1 MGNNWLTRTEI
12 YTVSKS
18 NLFLDSGKMVV
29 SSHPDSIE
37 CNPMKKILIKNIKG
51 LVQAGEEIPAVV
63 TGLKM
68 NELPVVENAFLA
80 LENGEVVAYGPMEDW
95 QGVTD
100 WRNLE
105 VIDAS
110 GKYVLPAFVDAHT
123 HTVFA
128 KSREEEFV
136 DRIKGLTYEEIALK
150 GGGILNSARR
160 LGERSEDELFEEAK
174 ARIERLIS
182 YGTGALEIKSGYGLT
197 VEAELKML
205 RIIKRLKAHFPIEI
219 KATFLGAHAFPK
231 EYKENHRGYIDLI
244 VREMLPAIEK
254 EQLADYIDVFCERNY
269 FSVEEMEEILVA
281 GKKAGLKPKVHVNQF
296 SIMGGIRK
304 AVELGAVSVDHLEEI
319 SQEDIDCLKGSGTI
333 PTILPSCSH
342 FISIPFG
349 NARWMMDNDLPVAL
363 ASDFNPGT
371 TPSGNLGFVWSLACV
386 KMKMTPEEA
395 LNALTVNAAA
405 ALELS
410 ETHGKIALG
419 RKSPIIIT
427 KELPSLAYIPYAF
440 GDMHIERVIV

>member
-1 MGNNWLTRTEI
+1 MANQFSQTEKLI
-12 YTVSKS
+12 
-18 NLFLDSGKMVV
+18 V
-29 SSHPDSIE
+29 SSRTLFVAQYSR
-37 CNPMKKILIKNIKG
+37 MKKILIKNIKG
-51 LVQAGEEIPAVV
+51 LVQAGEEIPSVIYG
-63 TGLKM
+63 TKM
-68 NELPVVENAFLA
+68 NHVPVIENAFLA
-80 LENGEVVAYGPMEDW
+80 LEDGEVVAYGSMDDW

-110 GKYVLPAFVDAHT
+110 GKFVLPAFIDPHT

-150 GGGILNSARR
+150 GGGILNSAKR
-160 LGERSEDELFEEAK
+160 LGELSEDELFEEAK
-174 ARIERLIS
+174 KRVERFIS

-197 VEAELKML
+197 VDAELKIL
-205 RIIKRLKAHFPIEI
+205 RIIKRLKDHFPITI

-231 EYKENHRGYIDLI
+231 EYKENQQAYIDLI
-244 VREMLPAIEK
+244 VNEMLPAIGE

-269 FSVEEMEEILVA
+269 FSVAQMEAILIA
-281 GKKAGLKPKVHVNQF
+281 GKKYGLKPKVHVNQF
-296 SIMGGIRK
+296 SIMGGIQK

-319 SQEDIDCLKGSGTI
+319 SQEDIDCLKGTSTI

-349 NARWMMDNDLPVAL
+349 NARWMIENDLPVAL

-371 TPSGNLGFVWSLACV
+371 TPSGNLGVVWSLACI

-427 KELPSLAYIPYAF
+427 KEIPSLAYIPYAF
-440 GDMHIERVIV
+440 GDSHIERVIV